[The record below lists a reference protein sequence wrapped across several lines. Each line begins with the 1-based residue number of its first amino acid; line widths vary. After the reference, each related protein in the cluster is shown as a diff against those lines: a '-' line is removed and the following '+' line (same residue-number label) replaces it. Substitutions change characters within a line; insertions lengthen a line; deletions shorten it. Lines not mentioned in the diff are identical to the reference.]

1 MVWLSGLLTYEQSSA
16 VLERI
21 AHRLIPS
28 ASIWRQTQRYGSQ
41 MEAQEQA
48 AQQHLSIER
57 VVLPLHRDYT
67 IPRKGLSMDGG
78 MVNIRGEGW
87 KEFKVGTIFDVV
99 QRWERDPTTRELLQ
113 IPHGVGMV
121 YAAALGSVSEF
132 APAFWKLAL
141 EQHIPEA
148 DDTSVTADGAT
159 WIWNLVA
166 DYFPDTRQI
175 IDWFHACQ
183 HLFQA
188 ASALFPDQPDQAQQ
202 WYAHSLDELFRG
214 SAASIAHQ
222 LERASL
228 PEQAS
233 YFRVHQRRMQY
244 QEFRDDGYPIG
255 SGTVESAIKQFK
267 ARLAGPG
274 MRWSPSGARQMLLLR
289 ASVLDFSFDALWDA
303 LPLPLN

>member
-21 AHRLIPS
+21 GHRLIPS
-28 ASIWRQTQRYGSQ
+28 ASIWRQTQRYGAR

-87 KEFKVGTIFDVV
+87 KEFKVGTIFEVV

-121 YAAALGSVSEF
+121 YAAALGSVSDF
-132 APAFWKLAL
+132 SPAFWKLAL

-148 DDTSVTADGAT
+148 DDTSVTADGSE
-159 WIWNLVA
+159 WIWNLVM
-166 DYFPDTRQI
+166 DYFPDTLQI
-175 IDWFHACQ
+175 IDWFHVCQ
-183 HLFQA
+183 HLFEA
-188 ASALFPDQPDQAQQ
+188 ASALFPDEPDHAQR
-202 WYAHSLDELFRG
+202 WYTHSLDDLFRG
-214 SAASIAHQ
+214 SAASIADH
-222 LERASL
+222 LEHAGL
-228 PEQAS
+228 PEHAH

-244 QEFRDDGYPIG
+244 QDFRDDGYPIG

-289 ASVLDFSFDALWDA
+289 ASALDFSFDARWDA
-303 LPLPLN
+303 ISLPLN